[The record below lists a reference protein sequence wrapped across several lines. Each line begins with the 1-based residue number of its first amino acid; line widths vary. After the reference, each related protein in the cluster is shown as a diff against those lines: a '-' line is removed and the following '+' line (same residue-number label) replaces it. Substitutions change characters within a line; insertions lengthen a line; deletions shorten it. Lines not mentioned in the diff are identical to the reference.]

1 MYAVSLSL
9 SLTHSLYPFP
19 LSLSLLCLI
28 LQNSGPQ
35 PRMHT
40 GPNLYGIFGR
50 KVASESNYTKYSVQ
64 ALYKDTIWDQE
75 NLDKFLTHPKKFIP
89 GTKMVFE
96 GIKKEKDRR
105 GKNTSGVNYFG
116 SSYAVYAWVFRL
128 RISKFLFCNSY
139 ELNKQPYS

>member
-1 MYAVSLSL
+1 
-9 SLTHSLYPFP
+9 
-19 LSLSLLCLI
+19 
-28 LQNSGPQ
+28 
-35 PRMHT
+35 MHT

-96 GIKKEKDRR
+96 GIKREKDRK
-105 GKNTSGVNYFG
+105 GKNNDNENLTM
-116 SSYAVYAWVFRL
+116 SSVAA
-128 RISKFLFCNSY
+128 
-139 ELNKQPYS
+139 